1 MEENFRLRAIKTFY
15 SGRDGLVTLEDDVLS
30 IVSQVKQDYGD
41 KITVEVDPDTG
52 QFLFIEHCEDH
63 TDRLIFS
70 TDELD
75 GRALDRLRRADAQ
88 YRGHED
94 PYAAAEREQDE
105 AQRRIDQA
113 HTERILETGEE
124 LLFALK
130 KDGRAPRMPTQVFIP
145 AGVRSLD
152 A

>member
-41 KITVEVDPDTG
+41 KVTIELDPVTG
-52 QFLFIEHCEDH
+52 QYLFIEHCEDR
-63 TDRLIFS
+63 TDRLIFVVN
-70 TDELD
+70 ELD
-75 GRALDRLRRADAQ
+75 GRALDRLRCADAQ

-105 AQRRIDQA
+105 TQRRIDQA
-113 HTERILETGEE
+113 ATERVLEAGEE
-124 LLFALK
+124 LIFALK
-130 KDGRAPRMPTQVFIP
+130 KEGMAPRMPTQVFIP
-145 AGVRSLD
+145 RGVNIN